1 MVQRLFERGDG
12 QDAARLHRFHQFL
25 SECPTVYSDYSGL
38 AGEYEFLSQ
47 MEAAWKAFVV
57 RLDPTLE
64 TSTAGKFRHVRACD
78 FGKVQQ
84 QVLLHISK
92 LEQESGNRMCVM
104 SDILDRLHPAARQQV
119 EAMMPA
125 VSADVESAA
134 EAYAAIQKWLMAN
147 RFWIFT
153 DLPKSWCIV
162 HQQECLLFPGTREDD
177 VSDLTEE
184 DVEEQPGPCCKR
196 QKMQEPSGIHIN
208 FAGNTCKG
216 WSSVGS
222 NRRFGDKS
230 ELVHAVWLSERA
242 RRGERGGEHLFISEC
257 TVRYPCED

>member
-1 MVQRLFERGDG
+1 
-12 QDAARLHRFHQFL
+12 
-25 SECPTVYSDYSGL
+25 
-38 AGEYEFLSQ
+38 
-47 MEAAWKAFVV
+47 MEAAWKAFVA
-57 RLDPTLE
+57 RLDPTSE
-64 TSTAGKFRHVRACD
+64 TSTAGKFRHVSACD

-104 SDILDRLHPAARQQV
+104 SDILDRLRPAARQKV

-147 RFWIFT
+147 RFWIFKT
-153 DLPKSWCIV
+153 CRSPGALSISRNACCSQAHTRMMFQTWPRKMLRSSLDLAARGRRCRSS
-162 HQQECLLFPGTREDD
+162 QAST
-177 VSDLTEE
+177 ST
-184 DVEEQPGPCCKR
+184 
-196 QKMQEPSGIHIN
+196 

-222 NRRFGDKS
+222 NCRFGDKS

-242 RRGERGGEHLFISEC
+242 RRGERGEEHLFISEC
-257 TVRYPCED
+257 TVRYPREN